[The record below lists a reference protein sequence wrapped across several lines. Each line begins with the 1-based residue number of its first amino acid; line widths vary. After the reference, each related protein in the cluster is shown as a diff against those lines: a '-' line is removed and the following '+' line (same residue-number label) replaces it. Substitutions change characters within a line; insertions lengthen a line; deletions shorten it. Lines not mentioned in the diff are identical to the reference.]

1 VLINRPF
8 KFNQFNVLDL
18 IIYSNFNEF
27 NFIHQFL
34 LMPSEFKQRIIPATK
49 QYDLE
54 GPKPRVNE
62 FLFALQICIQFIK
75 GFRTLHFVGPS
86 VTVFGSARFDENHVY
101 YKMARE
107 IGKKIAELGFTT
119 MTGGGPGIMEAAN
132 RGAFENGGASV
143 GCNIKLPFEQAPNPY
158 TQTSITFSYFF
169 IRKVLLVKYSY
180 AFIIMPGGFG
190 TQDEFF
196 ETLTLAQTKVINDF
210 PIVVMGKEYY
220 EPFHHWMDH
229 MIAAGTIAEGD
240 KKFMLFTDSVD
251 EAMDHISKYVNKNYK
266 VKPRK
271 RLWWL
276 FEKI

>member
-1 VLINRPF
+1 
-8 KFNQFNVLDL
+8 
-18 IIYSNFNEF
+18 
-27 NFIHQFL
+27 
-34 LMPSEFKQRIIPATK
+34 
-49 QYDLE
+49 
-54 GPKPRVNE
+54 
-62 FLFALQICIQFIK
+62 
-75 GFRTLHFVGPS
+75 
-86 VTVFGSARFDENHVY
+86 
-101 YKMARE
+101 MARE
-107 IGKKIAELGFTT
+107 MGKRIAQLGFTT

-132 RGAFENGGASV
+132 RGAFENSGHSV
-143 GCNIKLPFEQAPNPY
+143 GCNIKLPFEQSPNPY

-220 EPFHHWMDH
+220 EPFHQWIDQ
-229 MIAAGTIAEGD
+229 MIAAGTIGQED

-251 EAMDHISKYVNKNYK
+251 EAMEHISKYVRKNYT

-276 FEKI
+276 FEKV